1 MSIVIDESALENMQM
16 LLGEQFEDTVHFCC
30 SEFERLASELMLSLN
45 HDQEAAIR
53 HAHSLKSNAAQFG
66 ASSLSDLAKTL
77 EHALIQNDQGVVDNA
92 IQELSSQVVG
102 SKSKLEQWLSV
113 KT

>member
-30 SEFERLASELMLSLN
+30 SEFERLESELMLNLN
-45 HDQEAAIR
+45 QDQEAAIR

-66 ASSLSDLAKTL
+66 AASLSELAKAI
-77 EHALIQNDQGVVDNA
+77 EHALIHGEADIVDDSIA
-92 IQELSSQVVG
+92 KLAAQVSG
-102 SKSKLEQWLSV
+102 SKAKLQQWLEVHS
-113 KT
+113 